1 MALPL
6 GWKKEEVVRQTGLS
20 AGKIDVYYFTP
31 DGKKIRSKQELA
43 RILGETFDLSA
54 FDFCTRRAANSASR
68 KRKCQKESSYDFAR
82 GVHHDANLGLPTVI
96 TNTPECKTEVE
107 LKNGIQ
113 DQSGQIFLEKRFH
126 GLHACNN
133 SEEVIPSL
141 KLPYQIQRRKKVRAP
156 KLTLVE
162 ELTKGLQTDP
172 AVIRSNFTVKD
183 EDGKGRGVY
192 LKLPI
197 LRKDSFVLEYEG
209 DVISEA
215 EAQSREKIYAYNN
228 EGCFI
233 MSFVFRRKKL
243 AVDATR
249 RYDSITRLLNH
260 SRQPNIKFH
269 APLLLD
275 LSGNGL
281 PRIAAYALRDI
292 HRGEEIVFDYGV
304 RDRHIP
310 WLTSKQ
316 AGYVSDIDTSS
327 DEETNEG
334 CISMRISPH
343 ERSDYAYKENEASES
358 KPTTFK
364 ENEASEF
371 KPMTFKENEA
381 STSSNSSST
390 KSEELSRKHLTFKQ
404 KSKAAFSNKSLGNF
418 RVCCGWRFT
427 RLIPGSNSFYAG
439 LENIGPDMK
448 IHKMYEDFSRRMNKI
463 EEEIICLSD
472 TDESTSSIQRETFE
486 ISSVSDV
493 DQPNTV
499 LSNLSSNINT
509 NSDSK
514 VLDWLPSVRESSSGL
529 SQDMDIKIICV
540 QSLID
545 PEPKNLNVKQ
555 PSTEQKQQP
564 EPVLVIEDSSEDE
577 TLTALQ
583 NLTCHKSTNL
593 TGSSPSSVSNPL
605 PNISEQSHSS
615 TDCCVSSK
623 HRETSKSPS
632 VYDIVD
638 QPKTV
643 GTFHITTSYNIWQRL
658 SYPVTLHSTG
668 YH

>member
-1 MALPL
+1 MIIMTDQ
-6 GWKKEEVVRQTGLS
+6 V
-20 AGKIDVYYFTP
+20 
-31 DGKKIRSKQELA
+31 
-43 RILGETFDLSA
+43 
-54 FDFCTRRAANSASR
+54 
-68 KRKCQKESSYDFAR
+68 
-82 GVHHDANLGLPTVI
+82 
-96 TNTPECKTEVE
+96 
-107 LKNGIQ
+107 LK
-113 DQSGQIFLEKRFH
+113 
-126 GLHACNN
+126 
-133 SEEVIPSL
+133 
-141 KLPYQIQRRKKVRAP
+141 RRKKVRAP

-233 MSFVFRRKKL
+233 MSFVFRGRKL

-304 RDRHIP
+304 RDRDIP

-343 ERSDYAYKENEASES
+343 KRSDYVDKVMIYKENEASES
-358 KPTTFK
+358 KP
-364 ENEASEF
+364 
-371 KPMTFKENEA
+371 MTFKETEA

-448 IHKMYEDFSRRMNKI
+448 IHKMYEDFSRRKKKT
-463 EEEIICLSD
+463 EEEIICLSASD
-472 TDESTSSIQRETFE
+472 DSTSSKQRETSE
-486 ISSVSDV
+486 SPSVSDVV

-605 PNISEQSHSS
+605 PNISE
-615 TDCCVSSK
+615 
-623 HRETSKSPS
+623 PS
-632 VYDIVD
+632 NSMPCL
-638 QPKTV
+638 QPKAITALNKKVVTDVYVISDDELPHSNLPPRRPAGQSLPTAVIKPYVAPKNLDPAPTELPVSEPVNAVLDSHEDVMDMALTDDEMMHLKRIFDCHIFSEQVSQDAVKETIDANWEFFKKLIERGISITQIRSTV
-643 GTFHITTSYNIWQRL
+643 RHFFKAKDH
-658 SYPVTLHSTG
+658 
-668 YH
+668 